1 MKYLSSSVQLEDT
14 SEWER
19 RKFFGF
25 IGIHKCFVSRTPK
38 NAATLFSYLYV
49 KFCQCRRF
57 KSLFKRLKA
66 SEIGNQQ
73 YEKWSKVFK
82 TCSSLSF
89 SASLSV
95 IPAFSLESISWTFF
109 FFFPLL
115 LLAVLFSAKKDFQE
129 TFLCNILRSSYWWKL
144 LKYTNA
150 LSFVFDG
157 YLKHSL
163 LLYSFTVMSPCSAPS
178 NQYHEPISLWIMTT
192 LYSAVT
198 IILS

>member
-109 FFFPLL
+109 FFFLSCCWQFCFLPKKIFRKHSCVIFWDLHTDENYWNTLMLSHLYLMGIWNIACCCIHSLSCPPALPPVINTVSQFPWELWPLCTLL
-115 LLAVLFSAKKDFQE
+115 L
-129 TFLCNILRSSYWWKL
+129 
-144 LKYTNA
+144 
-150 LSFVFDG
+150 
-157 YLKHSL
+157 
-163 LLYSFTVMSPCSAPS
+163 P
-178 NQYHEPISLWIMTT
+178 
-192 LYSAVT
+192 
-198 IILS
+198 